1 MSKLTTP
8 FLLNFLEMVLLRGF
22 QERCNTP
29 PTGARR
35 RRHLVKSCSYFLVKS
50 NAVSISWHHI
60 TSSKAESRKVLW
72 VFHHQNNPITKKL
85 TPVMCRN
92 PGKKVQEPDEPPF
105 PSVTNP
111 CKYAENQTS
120 SARILS
126 RNAIKVSKKSTGTSS
141 GSLSGSI
148 FPPFRFQTHIRSFTS
163 LLYPEIV
170 AEDGPLDD
178 HEILYKTARW
188 CHPLPCE

>member
-72 VFHHQNNPITKKL
+72 VFHHQKGPYFRL
-85 TPVMCRN
+85 
-92 PGKKVQEPDEPPF
+92 G
-105 PSVTNP
+105 
-111 CKYAENQTS
+111 
-120 SARILS
+120 LS
-126 RNAIKVSKKSTGTSS
+126 KRKFRVSKARYIYIYT
-141 GSLSGSI
+141 
-148 FPPFRFQTHIRSFTS
+148 RFT
-163 LLYPEIV
+163 PEDFQV
-170 AEDGPLDD
+170 L
-178 HEILYKTARW
+178 
-188 CHPLPCE
+188 